1 LRGTAGSATDPA
13 AAWVSAIRERLDER
27 DASARSSGVP
37 GYRFERLTGKSHWLL
52 EECPDEVS
60 SLVLAEAK
68 ENDSPLASRL

>member
-1 LRGTAGSATDPA
+1 
-13 AAWVSAIRERLDER
+13 
-27 DASARSSGVP
+27 
-37 GYRFERLTGKSHWLL
+37 LTGKSHWLL